1 MRVNI
6 IGNLS
11 KNTGV
16 SQDIQILHGMIA
28 HVLGKEADV
37 RHIPSFYPQCPEAE
51 VNFFIELINP
61 ALFMY
66 AAKNI
71 WIPNAEWTY
80 QTWKP
85 YAKMVD
91 EIWVKTKDAVK
102 IFSDWEWE
110 CVVRY
115 IGWSSIDKVMPSQ
128 KNFAKALVPV
138 GNNIWRNPKP
148 IIQAYMQI
156 QSKHPH
162 IWPALPEIH
171 IVHSPTRVP
180 LAEIPESI
188 RSKVVLHSG
197 FMEEK
202 EYDALVQECG
212 LSICMSA
219 AEGFG
224 HAVNESMSAGCIQM
238 LSPINPFTEL
248 STGAIWV
255 SNKKVT
261 PHPQCLGVLE
271 DVDVQSI
278 IEGLVFYLNQNPELK
293 NEASAS
299 SRREYEERHQTFV
312 RETSIVLRDLFANI
326 PTHSLES
333 KLPKEADLPMI
344 SVITITRDRR
354 VFIPLA
360 KYGMIAQSYPQDK
373 IEWVVVDDG
382 LDQIKDLVCD
392 LPNVKYVLHD
402 TPLTI
407 GAKRNLAVESASHDI
422 LVMMDD
428 DDVYPNNSFLSRV
441 AHMLAEPRKE
451 CLFST
456 TIPCYEIHEKKSF
469 MNVPPITLDM
479 SKRVSEATLCF
490 TRAFWQSQKFPDEQ
504 IAEGDAFIRGREHMC
519 REMSPQDVIVSL
531 VHKLNTSSRKPPA
544 MDEPNGCHYGFSDDL
559 FTLVS
564 EIGERI

>member
-1 MRVNI
+1 M
-6 IGNLS
+6 
-11 KNTGV
+11 
-16 SQDIQILHGMIA
+16 
-28 HVLGKEADV
+28 
-37 RHIPSFYPQCPEAE
+37 
-51 VNFFIELINP
+51 P
-61 ALFMY
+61 A
-66 AAKNI
+66 
-71 WIPNAEWTY
+71 
-80 QTWKP
+80 
-85 YAKMVD
+85 
-91 EIWVKTKDAVK
+91 
-102 IFSDWEWE
+102 
-110 CVVRY
+110 
-115 IGWSSIDKVMPSQ
+115 Q
-128 KNFAKALVPV
+128 KNYGKAIVPV
-138 GNNIWRNPKP
+138 GKNIWRNPKP
-148 IIQAYMQI
+148 IVQAYMQI
-156 QSKHPH
+156 QTQHAH
-162 IWPALPEIH
+162 IWHALPELH
-171 IVHSPTRVP
+171 IVHSPAHVQIP
-180 LAEIPESI
+180 EIPESL
-188 RSKVVLHSG
+188 RSKIVMHAEV
-197 FMEEK
+197 MEET
-202 EYDALVQECG
+202 EYDALMKECG
-212 LSICMSA
+212 LSICTSA

-224 HAVNESMSAGCIQM
+224 HAVNETMSTGCIQM

-248 STGAIWV
+248 TNDAIWI

-278 IEGLVFYLNQNPELK
+278 IEGLVFFLNQTPEQK
-293 NEASAS
+293 TGTSNDM
-299 SRREYEERHQTFV
+299 RRKYEERHQTFV
-312 RETSIVLRDLFANI
+312 RETSIVLRELFAGI
-326 PTHSLES
+326 PAFSLEAG
-333 KLPKEADLPMI
+333 LPKEVDLPMI

-354 VFIPLA
+354 PFIPLA
-360 KYGMIAQSYPQDK
+360 KYGIVAQSYPPEK
-373 IEWVVVDDG
+373 IEWVIVDDG
-382 LDQIKDLVCD
+382 MDQIKDLVSD

-441 AHMLAEPRKE
+441 AHMMAAPRKE

-531 VHKLNTSSRKPPA
+531 VHKKNTSARKPPA
-544 MDEPNGCHYGFSDDL
+544 MSEPNGCHYGFSDDL

-564 EIGERI
+564 EIGDRL

>member
-28 HVLGKEADV
+28 HVLGKEAEV

-102 IFSDWEWE
+102 IFSDWGE
-110 CVVRY
+110 CAPVRY

-162 IWPALPEIH
+162 IWPALPELH

-180 LAEIPESI
+180 LAEIPEPVQ
-188 RSKVVLHSG
+188 SKIIMHSG

-224 HAVNESMSAGCIQM
+224 HAVNESMSTGCIQL

-248 STGAIWV
+248 STDAIWV

-271 DVDVQSI
+271 DVDIQSI
-278 IEGLVFYLNQNPELK
+278 IEGLVFYLNQNPEQK

-299 SRREYEERHQTFV
+299 ARRQYEERHQTFV
-312 RETSIVLRDLFANI
+312 RETSIILRELFANT
-326 PTHSLES
+326 PTYSLES

-360 KYGMIAQSYPQDK
+360 KYGMIAQSYPQEK

-382 LDQIKDLVCD
+382 MDQIKDLVSD

-544 MDEPNGCHYGFSDDL
+544 MTEPNGCHYGFSDDL